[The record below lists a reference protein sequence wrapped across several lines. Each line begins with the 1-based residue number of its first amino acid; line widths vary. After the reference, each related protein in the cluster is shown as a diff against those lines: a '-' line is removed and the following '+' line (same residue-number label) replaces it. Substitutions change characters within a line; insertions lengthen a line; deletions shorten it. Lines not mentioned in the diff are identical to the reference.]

1 MYLIS
6 YDICGD
12 KKRRNIAKELENY
25 GKRVQYSVFE
35 CDLDKA
41 KFNELYQKLIKLMN
55 DGESLDSVRIYSICK
70 NCMDKTVIIGSSQS
84 SNDVDED
91 DDLDKIFIV

>member
-35 CDLDKA
+35 CDLDKS
-41 KFNELYQKLIKLMN
+41 KFDELYQKLKRCKIHSK
-55 DGESLDSVRIYSICK
+55 ESHSDVIERLLDSQQ
-70 NCMDKTVIIGSSQS
+70 QS
-84 SNDVDED
+84 SD
-91 DDLDKIFIV
+91 